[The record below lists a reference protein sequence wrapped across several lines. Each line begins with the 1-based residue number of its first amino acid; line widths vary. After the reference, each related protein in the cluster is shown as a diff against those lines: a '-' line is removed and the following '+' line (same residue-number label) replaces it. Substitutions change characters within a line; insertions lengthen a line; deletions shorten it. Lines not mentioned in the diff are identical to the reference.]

1 MRYLNNDDLKD
12 DSFQRFITESTQ
24 DDPNVIDRLEVK
36 AIDFAETYL
45 SGRYDTARI
54 FGTPVIRHALLAD
67 ILTKILLYKIFS
79 RNAARKV
86 SEDIK
91 ADHDWAVK
99 QLEKISLG
107 SLPLNGLPLL
117 TDDNGNPASPIL
129 TGNNSNPD
137 YYI

>member
-1 MRYLNNDDLKD
+1 MIYLTNDDLKD
-12 DSFQRFITESTQ
+12 DSYQRFITESTQ
-24 DDPNVIDRLEVK
+24 DDPTVIDRLEVK
-36 AIDFAETYL
+36 AIDFAKTYL
-45 SGRYDTARI
+45 SGRYDVASI
-54 FGTPVIRHALLAD
+54 FGTPVKRHALLAD

-79 RNAARKV
+79 RNAVRKV

-117 TDDNGNPASPIL
+117 TDESGTPTSPIL